1 MWIYQKKYISGDCN
15 SGPLPHKMICQVL
28 TAKCAGIW
36 RHQDWKGIAFLLINA
51 WFTDKHFITHLSHT
65 TPYRGRGFLLG
76 DSRTVRDP
84 EKCKGG
90 LALGSDCANFNSFR
104 GSRNSYQSIMIYIF
118 MLILLINIAWGIVSL
133 HYFFRVNAKGMGQVA
148 NTETSL
154 SHTEYKI
161 NNAAFVRE

>member
-1 MWIYQKKYISGDCN
+1 MHGS
-15 SGPLPHKMICQVL
+15 
-28 TAKCAGIW
+28 
-36 RHQDWKGIAFLLINA
+36 LINTLLHI
-51 WFTDKHFITHLSHT
+51 FPTPPHT
-65 TPYRGRGFLLG
+65 EAEVSFWVTAERG

-104 GSRNSYQSIMIYIF
+104 GSRISYQSTMIYIF

-154 SHTEYKI
+154 SHTEYRI